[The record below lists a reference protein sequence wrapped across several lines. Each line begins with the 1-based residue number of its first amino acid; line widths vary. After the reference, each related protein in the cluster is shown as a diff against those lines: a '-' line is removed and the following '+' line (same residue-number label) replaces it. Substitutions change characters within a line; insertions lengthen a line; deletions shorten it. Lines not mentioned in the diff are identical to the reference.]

1 MSTNTQLSAI
11 LQLMR
16 VHQWVKNLFVF
27 LPIFFAAKILD
38 VDLLGKSIIG
48 FIAFSLVASSVYILN
63 DYMDIEADRLHPEKK
78 KRPLASGALSKNTA
92 IILLFFLLF
101 TSVAMITVMG
111 NWKVFF
117 LLSVYFFMNIGYSMG
132 WKHIPLLDVMIIAF
146 GFLLRVLVGGYIT
159 DLPVSDWTVILTFSL
174 ALIMALGKRRGELMN
189 TNLTGKTRKSLEG
202 YSIEFLNVT
211 LGMVCGITIVF
222 YIMFVLSDEVQ
233 SRFHHYVFHTFIF
246 VILGVL
252 RYLQQTMV
260 FNATESPTKMVY
272 KDRFL
277 QVILLLWGLAF
288 TFLIYLK

>member
-117 LLSVYFFMNIGYSMG
+117 CCL
-132 WKHIPLLDVMIIAF
+132 
-146 GFLLRVLVGGYIT
+146 
-159 DLPVSDWTVILTFSL
+159 
-174 ALIMALGKRRGELMN
+174 
-189 TNLTGKTRKSLEG
+189 
-202 YSIEFLNVT
+202 
-211 LGMVCGITIVF
+211 
-222 YIMFVLSDEVQ
+222 
-233 SRFHHYVFHTFIF
+233 FIF
-246 VILGVL
+246 L
-252 RYLQQTMV
+252 
-260 FNATESPTKMVY
+260 
-272 KDRFL
+272 
-277 QVILLLWGLAF
+277 
-288 TFLIYLK
+288 

>member
-1 MSTNTQLSAI
+1 MKSITKLTAL

-38 VDLLGKSIIG
+38 VELLGKSIIG

-78 KRPLASGALSKNTA
+78 SRPLASGVLSKKIA
-92 IILLFFLLF
+92 VILLFFLLF
-101 TSVAMITVMG
+101 SSVTLVMVMG
-111 NWKVFF
+111 NWKVLF

-189 TNLTGKTRKSLEG
+189 ANLTGKTRKSLEG

-233 SRFHHYVFHTFIF
+233 NRFHHYVFHTFIF
-246 VILGVL
+246 VFLGVL

-277 QVILLLWGLAF
+277 QVILVLWGLAF